1 LQSRDGFADSDMSN
15 FASVGLPRRD
25 AWHKPE
31 VRHGG
36 SVSAAACNGG
46 RLNYRTRRRRQQ
58 RRRAFRRLQSCLS
71 NEHMRPP
78 PGLEELAPPVE
89 QLRTPGRA
97 HTYPAVEQL
106 RTSGERQNSS
116 SSQAWLLVCTVA
128 AVVLEHCTRIFR
140 ELLGLALQ
148 RWQEARAKIRR
159 LQQELMSVEAMAE
172 AAIFHA
178 LEAAEEEAT
187 EAAESLVDGLGNIA
201 TAEVESLV
209 ADSGNTLG
217 ASAADNPMDVIYEVL
232 LKATY
237 KEMSTSK
244 PAFVPVELVADMA
257 RIPEFEDWLQCWMA
271 VPNGM
276 LRKDCV
282 ALIEFPSGG
291 QVEEC

>member
-1 LQSRDGFADSDMSN
+1 MQCSRTT
-15 FASVGLPRRD
+15 
-25 AWHKPE
+25 
-31 VRHGG
+31 
-36 SVSAAACNGG
+36 AA
-46 RLNYRTRRRRQQ
+46 TVQ
-58 RRRAFRRLQSCLS
+58 
-71 NEHMRPP
+71 
-78 PGLEELAPPVE
+78 
-89 QLRTPGRA
+89 T
-97 HTYPAVEQL
+97 
-106 RTSGERQNSS
+106 
-116 SSQAWLLVCTVA
+116 SSQACD
-128 AVVLEHCTRIFR
+128 EEC
-140 ELLGLALQ
+140 
-148 RWQEARAKIRR
+148 WQEARAKIRR

-172 AAIFHA
+172 VAIFHA